1 MMKDQIFIRKK
12 ILRIIE
18 ATAICVAGKPQKQKN
33 EEPEPEGEAF
43 LE

>member
-1 MMKDQIFIRKK
+1 MVELLNKS
-12 ILRIIE
+12 IE

>member
-1 MMKDQIFIRKK
+1 MWITKS
-12 ILRIIE
+12 ILSIIE